1 MNGMKRILLILL
13 LFIQMKSQSQ
23 TGAAKFNF
31 NYKVQE
37 AVGDLNKDGL
47 QDKAIVTQDTSHETE
62 PYRLQIFLAT
72 KDGGFKLYGS
82 YDKIIIPRYPDGDDG
97 YRTGEDFSEITISK
111 GILTINCELLRGYY
125 EHKFRFQNGHFELI
139 GFKEVS
145 SDGNGNI
152 FSQDYNLSTGD
163 RIEEEERIDS
173 NKVLRRTKKKILL
186 RPLPRLQDIIPRENE
201 YY

>member
-1 MNGMKRILLILL
+1 MKELLLILL
-13 LFIQMKSQSQ
+13 LFTQTESHSQRGV
-23 TGAAKFNF
+23 TKFHF

-37 AVGDLNKDGL
+37 AIGDLNKDGL
-47 QDKAIVTQDTSHETE
+47 PDKAIVTQDTSHETE
-62 PYRLQIFLAT
+62 PYRLEIFFAT
-72 KDGGFKLYGS
+72 KESGFKLYGT

-97 YRTGEDFSEITISK
+97 YRNGEDFSEITISK

-145 SDGNGNI
+145 ADGNGNI
-152 FSQDYNLSTGD
+152 LSKDYNLSTGD
-163 RIEEEERIDS
+163 RIEEEGRIDS
-173 NKVLRRTKKKILL
+173 DKVLSRTKKKILI
-186 RPLPRLQDIIPRENE
+186 RPLPRLQGIIPRENK